1 MNNLGENENREN
13 EIRLPSNLRENP
25 FSVPSG
31 YFQSLE
37 QSILFNKKINDLSK
51 DIFSTPQ
58 DYQSQ
63 LTNDI
68 LARVSEEKLRE
79 KVSADGFSI
88 PTSNYFSNAKEEI
101 LRRTSSEPKVIP
113 IRRKSKAVWMSYA
126 AAACLA
132 IGVGMFALLPQ
143 TNSSDSAIANNTVSI
158 DVLPTESIIDY
169 LSFYSET
176 GDLMVLSDHLSENSV
191 NFSDSFSSDEIE
203 SYLENSI

>member
-13 EIRLPSNLRENP
+13 EIRLPFNLQENP
-25 FSVPSG
+25 FSVPSD

-37 QSILFNKKINDLSK
+37 QSILFNKKVNDLSK
-51 DIFSTPQ
+51 DVFSTPQ

-68 LARVSEEKLRE
+68 LARVNEEKLRE

-88 PTSNYFSNAKEEI
+88 PTSDYFSNAKEEI
-101 LRRTSSEPKVIP
+101 LRRTSPEPKVIP
-113 IRRKSKAVWMSYA
+113 LRKSKAVWMSYA

-132 IGVGMFALLPQ
+132 IGVALFALLPQ
-143 TNSSDSAIANNTVSI
+143 TDSSNSAAIANNTVNI

-176 GDLMVLSDHLSENSV
+176 GDLMVLSDHLSENSI